1 MTDSAAAAHHAGHIA
16 IVGRPSVGKST
27 LLNALVG
34 AKISITSKK
43 PQTTRFRIT
52 GILTE
57 SGRQFA
63 FVDTPGFQTQTRN
76 RSPLNDRLNR
86 TVRESLNGV
95 DIVVWLVEADRLTP
109 EDRAIVAL
117 LPSTVPV
124 IVAVNKI
131 DRLKD
136 KASMLPTMSQIAAL
150 RDFAAIVPIS
160 AERGTHLAL
169 LKDEIAKLLPA
180 SPPLYPESDLTDRDE
195 RFLAA
200 EYIREKI
207 FRLLGE
213 EVPYATSVAIERFEH
228 QGDLRRIH
236 AVVYVDKASQR
247 AILLGSGGTRMK
259 TIATQ
264 ARADMERI
272 FGGSVY
278 LEVWVKVKHGW
289 ARDPNELTRLGY

>member
-34 AKISITSKK
+34 AKIS
-43 PQTTRFRIT
+43 